1 MNIKI
6 AKIILSVTIVIIC
19 LMIMIMFMNGYK
31 DWVKEDDKIIE
42 ATVPIEVIELTKIEE
57 PVVEEPKEI
66 EESVEPE
73 LISLGEFKL
82 TAYCSCQ
89 KCCGKW
95 ALNRPLDESGN
106 EIVYGASGQRLFAG
120 SSVAVDPSVIP
131 LGTEIIINDNIYIAQ
146 DTGSAVK
153 GNVIDVYFDSHEDAW
168 NFGLQYAEV
177 FIKAE

>member
-1 MNIKI
+1 MKNKI
-6 AKIILSVTIVIIC
+6 TRITLPIIVFVICFIMVFTIC
-19 LMIMIMFMNGYK
+19 YK
-31 DWVKEDDKIIE
+31 GWAKEDENIIE
-42 ATVPIEVIELTKIEE
+42 ATVSLEASEPTEITEEESIIEEPIIEE
-57 PVVEEPKEI
+57 PVEPK
-66 EESVEPE
+66 

-95 ALNRPLDESGN
+95 ALNRPLDENGN
-106 EIVYGASGQRLFAG
+106 EIVYGASGERLFA
-120 SSVAVDPSVIP
+120 STSIAVDPSVIP
-131 LGTEIIINDNIYIAQ
+131 LGTEVIINGNTYIAH

-153 GNVIDVYFDSHEDAW
+153 GNVIDIYFDSHEEAW

>member
-1 MNIKI
+1 MKSKI
-6 AKIILSVTIVIIC
+6 ANIAISVVIVVSCFIA
-19 LMIMIMFMNGYK
+19 LFTVGYK
-31 DWVKEDDKIIE
+31 SWAKEDENIIE
-42 ATVPIEVIELTKIEE
+42 ATVSLEVPEPIEVVKKEPIIEE
-57 PVVEEPKEI
+57 PVEPK
-66 EESVEPE
+66 

-95 ALNRPLDESGN
+95 ALNRPLDENGN
-106 EIVYGASGQRLFAG
+106 EIVYGASGERLFAG

-177 FIKAE
+177 FVKAE